1 MLSDKK
7 RKTLQIIL
15 LAVAGIAIGFLNG
28 FFGGGGGMLLVPL
41 LTFVANMEEKKSH
54 ATAIAIILPLSLLS
68 AVIYTLKGTYDINGG
83 LVIGG
88 GVVAGGILGALL
100 LSKLNNKTISVIFY
114 ILMIVA
120 GVRMIIG

>member
-1 MLSDKK
+1 
-7 RKTLQIIL
+7 
-15 LAVAGIAIGFLNG
+15 
-28 FFGGGGGMLLVPL
+28 MLLVPL